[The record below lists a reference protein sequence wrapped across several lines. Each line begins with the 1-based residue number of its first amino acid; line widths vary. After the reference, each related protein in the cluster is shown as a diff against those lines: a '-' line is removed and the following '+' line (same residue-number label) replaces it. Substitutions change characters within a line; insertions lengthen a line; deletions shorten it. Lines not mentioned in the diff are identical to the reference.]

1 MPSIREI
8 IQRAEAGDPEAIA
21 ELERFKASTEAIGKV
36 IIGRLN
42 LHPMSAAIAKAAGSF
57 TPKMISDEMR
67 EAINYLIDN
76 HPNGFTYGVVLP
88 YAALDL
94 PPETGAAPYNLIG
107 ATMLSP
113 NTPHAISKPMP
124 VQTSL
129 GEVELVS
136 DAVAV
141 RARLS
146 PDALRVLTVVC
157 GQWLASNYD
166 ERCQIGG
173 QGLTHAEGCKHAR
186 FNGFEYT
193 PTALARAVF
202 GAKNGE
208 NVARLKESLRE
219 LERVE
224 FEWGQMSE
232 GGEFTDSYGH
242 PEPALLP
249 RLNLRRKVN
258 KTAKTSTRQTILLG
272 KILHRQLL
280 EGRYRLIR
288 PELLDGWKESW
299 EVVMVLRLHAL
310 YATRRNA
317 GAMLAWGNNV
327 VELGRTEPKGL
338 GSALDLFPTYATEKR
353 WGKIRKALESFCD
366 RLNRESYAHELHAE
380 VIPIRAGRYRK
391 SEREGFALRVSYPE
405 RSPKRV
411 KAGPTQR
418 ALPSK
423 PYPTDTGATPKR
435 TRTKAESAT
444 EAAMREEQGEAPPS
458 ISEVATKWATL
469 PTYARKMHAKGYGV
483 ALRAALTVAGVV
495 DLDGYPWGDAPHQ
508 KR

>member
-1 MPSIREI
+1 MDSIREI
-8 IQRAEAGDPEAIA
+8 IRRAEAGDPEAIA
-21 ELERFKASTEAIGKV
+21 ELQRFKASTEAIGAVMLERFRPTTDAIVQAVGKV
-36 IIGRLN
+36 V
-42 LHPMSAAIAKAAGSF
+42 
-57 TPKMISDEMR
+57 PKMSDEMR
-67 EAINYLIDN
+67 EAIDYLIEN
-76 HPNGFTYGVVLP
+76 HPEGFTYGVVLP
-88 YAALDL
+88 YAPLDL

-107 ATMLSP
+107 ATALSP

-166 ERCQIGG
+166 TRCKIGA
-173 QGLTHAEGCKHAR
+173 QGLAHAEGCKHAR

-208 NVARLKESLRE
+208 NVARLKASLRE
-219 LERVE
+219 LELVE

-353 WGKIRKALESFCD
+353 WGKIRQALESFCE
-366 RLNRESYAHELHAE
+366 RLNQESYPHELHAE

-411 KAGPTQR
+411 KTRPTQR

-435 TRTKAESAT
+435 TRTNAERET
-444 EAAMREEQGEAPPS
+444 ENVLREERDAPPPS
-458 ISEVATKWATL
+458 VSEVATKWS
-469 PTYARKMHAKGYGV
+469 TYTKVARNAFAKGYGKR
-483 ALRAALTVAGVV
+483 LRDTLAVAGVG
-495 DLDGYPWGDAPHQ
+495 DLDAYPWSDAQPQ